1 MALWV
6 FRIMEFL
13 AQTLLS
19 LLPGPVWISSLGER
33 ERERERERES
43 ERERHTHPH
52 SAYKPGRGGE
62 ACRQQA
68 SGRSWGRL
76 PRTLDVP
83 KFKNSN
89 FGTWPLGSF

>member
-19 LLPGPVWISSLGER
+19 LLPGPVWISSLGGR
-33 ERERERERES
+33 ERERER
-43 ERERHTHPH
+43 HTHTHIHSPH
-52 SAYKPGRGGE
+52 SADKPGRGGE

-76 PRTLDVP
+76 PPTLDVP